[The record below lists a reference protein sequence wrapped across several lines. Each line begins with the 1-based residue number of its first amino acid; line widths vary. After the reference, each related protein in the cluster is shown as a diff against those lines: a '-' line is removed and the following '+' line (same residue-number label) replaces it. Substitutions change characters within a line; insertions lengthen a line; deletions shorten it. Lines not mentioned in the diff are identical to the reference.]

1 MNPDPDFRNTH
12 SITGFCSI
20 CPTKP
25 PVVFRIH
32 EGNNDAEQFAIDV
45 ELAIGSGYIRPGD
58 VLVLDNAAYHIGREN
73 VVLEDWLW
81 DNHEGEI
88 ERYITSWYPF
98 VPRTPKLYPKTTSL
112 CNNNI
117 IYSHHFKYTQRKDF
131 KSGLELIAF
140 RG

>member
-1 MNPDPDFRNTH
+1 MLLDIDPHRLVFADEKLLKGQEPFLWNVRINPETGERPAMNPDPDFCNTH

-25 PVVFRIH
+25 PVVFCIH
-32 EGNNDAEQFAIDV
+32 EGNNDAEQFAIGV

-81 DNHEGEI
+81 DNHAI
-88 ERYITSWYPF
+88 FLLMLP
-98 VPRTPKLYPKTTSL
+98 PRAP
-112 CNNNI
+112 
-117 IYSHHFKYTQRKDF
+117 
-131 KSGLELIAF
+131 E
-140 RG
+140 